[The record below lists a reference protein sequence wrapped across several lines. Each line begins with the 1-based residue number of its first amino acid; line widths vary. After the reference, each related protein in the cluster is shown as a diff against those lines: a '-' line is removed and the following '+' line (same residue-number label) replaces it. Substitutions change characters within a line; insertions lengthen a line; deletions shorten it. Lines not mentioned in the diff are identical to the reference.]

1 MFTVNVQN
9 KTYKLDERTPIISL
23 VDNSDKRIY
32 GGESQQQTSR
42 AYLRALLRL
51 ESRTIGFKISRR
63 GKSLRNEFSLFI
75 SFGFSQSV
83 SRLSAEDK
91 LRHFK
96 VDNAYDN
103 IA

>member
-42 AYLRALLRL
+42 AYFTSFVTTR
-51 ESRTIGFKISRR
+51 
-63 GKSLRNEFSLFI
+63 KSNYWI
-75 SFGFSQSV
+75 
-83 SRLSAEDK
+83 
-91 LRHFK
+91 
-96 VDNAYDN
+96 
-103 IA
+103 